1 MALGSFS
8 LFRAREEPIARSG
21 YSAMTQQDGILNILM
36 LEDIPID
43 AEMIERELHNANIKY
58 NARRV
63 ASRNRFLKE
72 LESFAPDLVLADY
85 SLPQFS
91 GLEAL
96 KMVREMKVRIPFIL
110 VTGMKNEE
118 IAVECLKEGADDYIL
133 KSSLRRLPG
142 AIQNAMEKQRA
153 ERENERLEEELRRSQ
168 KQVLTI
174 FESITDAFFSVNKS
188 WYVMYLNPRSDAFLV
203 KMNKR
208 REDLWGKNWWNEFPA
223 TSDSV
228 AFIALHHAM
237 EAHESAEFEEYN
249 AALDS
254 WLQVRAYPTEDG
266 LAIYM
271 QDVSE
276 RKRAEEKIREQANLL
291 DIAQD
296 AIIVRDL
303 KDNIIYWNNSAE
315 RIFGW
320 KQEEALGKNAS
331 QLLNTEKEIIE
342 RALLE
347 VQKKGSW
354 FGELHQMTKM
364 QKSVIVESR
373 WSIVRDVQGK
383 PISILTI
390 NTDITDKKNLEQQ
403 FLRAQRLESVGTLS
417 SGLLH
422 DLNNVLTPIIL
433 AVPFMREKLTD
444 DVSRDILR
452 TLESSAKRGEGV
464 VRQLMSF
471 VRGVKG
477 DRVMLQLKLLVF
489 ELLHFVTEAFP
500 PIIKVV
506 RHCPKDT
513 WYVMGDSTQLYQV
526 LMNLAI
532 NARDAMPDGGTL
544 TVSLQ
549 NVTLSE
555 QEAALHLG
563 ALPGMY
569 VVLSVKDTGM
579 GIPQEI
585 INRIFDPF
593 FTTKE
598 PGKGTGLGL
607 SSALSIVKSHGG
619 FIDVYSEVGKGTE
632 FRVYLPANEEEVEAE
647 ISQEC
652 VIPMGHGETIMV
664 VDDEKTLQDLLR
676 PTLEKKN
683 FKVFSAYDGDE
694 AITLYKK
701 HRDEIDIV
709 LLDMLM
715 PKMSGLSAIP
725 ELRRINPNIKIIGMT
740 GSMLDN
746 LTNEMNMVMRELPFL
761 QKPFTSEDVA
771 TMVNEVLH
779 EES

>member
-1 MALGSFS
+1 MA
-8 LFRAREEPIARSG
+8 
-21 YSAMTQQDGILNILM
+21 QQDSNLNILM

-43 AEMIERELHNANIKY
+43 AELVERELQNANILY

-63 ASRNRFLKE
+63 ASKAKFLKE
-72 LESFAPDLVLADY
+72 LESFSPDIVLADY

-96 KMVREMKVRIPFIL
+96 KIVRSKKVRIPFIL

-142 AIQNAMEKQRA
+142 AIQNVLERQRT

-168 KQVLTI
+168 KQMLTI

-188 WYVMYLNPRSDAFLV
+188 WFVMYLNPRSDAFLV

-208 REDLWGKNWWNEFPA
+208 REDLWGKNWWTEFPA
-223 TSDSV
+223 SNDSV
-228 AFIALHHAM
+228 AYKALHRAM
-237 EAHESAEFEEYN
+237 DAHEFAEFEEYN
-249 AALDS
+249 APLDS

-271 QDVSE
+271 QDISE
-276 RKRAEEKIREQANLL
+276 RKKAEEKIREQAKLL

-296 AIIVRDL
+296 AIIVRDMDDKIL
-303 KDNIIYWNNSAE
+303 YWNNSAE
-315 RIFGW
+315 RIYGW
-320 KQEEALGKNAS
+320 TQEEALTQHSS
-331 QLLNTEKEIIE
+331 QLLNTELDSIE
-342 RALLE
+342 RAMQDI
-347 VQKKGSW
+347 QKKGSW
-354 FGELHQMTKM
+354 FGELHQVTKL

-373 WSIVRDVQGK
+373 WSVVRDDQGTAK
-383 PISILTI
+383 SILTI
-390 NTDITDKKNLEQQ
+390 NTDITDKKNIEQQ

-444 DVSRDILR
+444 EASRDILK

-489 ELLHFVTEAFP
+489 ELLHFVAETFP
-500 PIIKVV
+500 PIIRVV
-506 RHCPKDT
+506 KQCPKGT
-513 WYVMGDSTQLYQV
+513 WYVLGDSTQLYQV
-526 LMNLAI
+526 LMNLSI
-532 NARDAMPDGGTL
+532 NARDAMPNGGTL
-544 TVSLQ
+544 TIGLQ
-549 NVTLSE
+549 NVILTE
-555 QEAALHLG
+555 QESGLHLG
-563 ALPGMY
+563 AAPGKY
-569 VVLSVKDTGM
+569 VVMSVKDSGN
-579 GIPQEI
+579 GISKDI
-585 INRIFDPF
+585 ISRIFDPF

-619 FIDVYSEVGKGTE
+619 FIDVQSETGKGTE
-632 FRVYLPANEEEVEAE
+632 FKVYLPATEEESKEEVT
-647 ISQEC
+647 QENST
-652 VIPMGHGETIMV
+652 PMGHGETILV
-664 VDDEKTLQDLLR
+664 VDDERTLQDLLR

-683 FKVFSAYDGDE
+683 FKVLSAYDGME
-694 AITLYKK
+694 AISLYRENQDK
-701 HRDEIDIV
+701 IDIV

-715 PKMSGLSAIP
+715 PKLSGLSTIP
-725 ELRRINPNIKIIGMT
+725 ELRQINPNIKIIGMT
-740 GSMLDN
+740 GSMLDS
-746 LTNEMNMVMRELPFL
+746 LSSEMTAAMQALPFL

-771 TMVNEVLH
+771 MLVNEVLCDVPKV
-779 EES
+779 

>member
-1 MALGSFS
+1 
-8 LFRAREEPIARSG
+8 
-21 YSAMTQQDGILNILM
+21 MTQQNRILKILM

-43 AEMIERELHNANIKY
+43 AEMIERELQSANILFTTV
-58 NARRV
+58 RV
-63 ASRNRFLKE
+63 ASKNKFLKE
-72 LESFAPDLVLADY
+72 LEVFSPDLVLADY

-96 KMVREMKVRIPFIL
+96 KIVREKKKRIPFIL

-142 AIQNAMEKQRA
+142 AIQNAIEKQRT

-168 KQVLTI
+168 KQMLTI
-174 FESITDAFFSVNKS
+174 FESITDAFISVNRQ

-203 KMNKR
+203 KVNKR

-223 TSDSV
+223 SSDSV
-228 AFIALHHAM
+228 AYKALHHAM
-237 EAHESAEFEEYN
+237 AEHEFAEFEEYN
-249 AALDS
+249 STLDS
-254 WLQVRAYPTEDG
+254 WLQVRAYPAEDG

-271 QDVSE
+271 QDISE

-296 AIIVRDL
+296 AIVVRDFA
-303 KDNIIYWNNSAE
+303 DNIVYWNNSAE
-315 RIFGW
+315 RIYGW
-320 KQEEALGKNAS
+320 TQEEAISKKAS
-331 QLLNTEKEIIE
+331 QLLSTELDSIE
-342 RALLE
+342 RALQDVE
-347 VQKKGSW
+347 KKGSW
-354 FGELHQMTKM
+354 FGELHQMTKT

-373 WSIVRDVQGK
+373 WSIVRDEQGK
-383 PISILTI
+383 PKSILTI
-390 NTDITDKKNLEQQ
+390 NTDITDKKNIEQQ
-403 FLRAQRLESVGTLS
+403 FLRAQRLESVGTLA

-433 AVPFMREKLTD
+433 AVPFMREKLSD
-444 DVSRDILR
+444 ESSQDILR

-477 DRVMLQLKLLVF
+477 DRVMLQLKLLVW
-489 ELLHFVTEAFP
+489 ELLHFVAETFP

-506 RHCPKDT
+506 KHCPRGI
-513 WYVMGDSTQLYQV
+513 WYVVGDTTQLYQV
-526 LMNLAI
+526 LMNLSI
-532 NARDAMPDGGTL
+532 NARDAMPNGGTL
-544 TVSLQ
+544 TIDLQ
-549 NVTLSE
+549 NITLNE
-555 QEAALHLG
+555 QEAGLHLG
-563 ALPGMY
+563 ATSGMY
-569 VVLSVKDTGM
+569 VVLSVKDTGY
-579 GIPQEI
+579 GISPEI

-619 FIDVYSEVGKGTE
+619 FIDVHSEIGKGTE
-632 FRVYLPANEEEVEAE
+632 FKVFLPAKEEDAEVEVMQDST
-647 ISQEC
+647 IT
-652 VIPMGHGETIMV
+652 IGHGETILV

-683 FKVFSAYDGDE
+683 FKVMSAFDGNE
-694 AITLYKK
+694 AITVYKENQDK
-701 HRDEIDIV
+701 IDVV

-715 PKMSGLSAIP
+715 PKLNGLSAIH
-725 ELRRINPNIKIIGMT
+725 ELRKINPHIKIIGMT
-740 GSMLDN
+740 GSMLEN
-746 LTNEMNMVMRELPFL
+746 LSNEMNVIIHELPFL
-761 QKPFTSEDVA
+761 QKPFDSEDVA
-771 TMVNEVLH
+771 AMVNEVLCDIPKVYI
-779 EES
+779 EG

>member
-1 MALGSFS
+1 MEQHNGN
-8 LFRAREEPIARSG
+8 
-21 YSAMTQQDGILNILM
+21 LNILM

-43 AEMIERELHNANIKY
+43 AEMIERELQNANILY

-63 ASRNRFLKE
+63 ASKSKFLKE
-72 LESFAPDLVLADY
+72 LELFSPDLVLADY

-96 KMVREMKVRIPFIL
+96 KIVRTMKVRIPFIL

-142 AIQNAMEKQRA
+142 AIQNALEKQRA

-168 KQVLTI
+168 KQMLTI
-174 FESITDAFFSVNKS
+174 FESITDAFFSVNRS
-188 WYVMYLNPRSDAFLV
+188 WYVMYLNPRSDSFLV

-208 REDLWGKNWWNEFPA
+208 REDLWGKNWWKEFPA
-223 TSDSV
+223 PLDSV
-228 AFIALHHAM
+228 AYKALHRAM
-237 EAHESAEFEEYN
+237 EAHEFAEFEEYN
-249 AALDS
+249 AAFDS

-271 QDVSE
+271 QDISE

-303 KDNIIYWNNSAE
+303 NDNIIYWNNSAE
-315 RIFGW
+315 RIYGW
-320 KQEEALGKNAS
+320 KQEEAIGKNAS
-331 QLLNTEKEIIE
+331 QLLNTETESIE
-342 RALLE
+342 RALQD

-354 FGELHQMTKM
+354 FGELHQVTKM
-364 QKSVIVESR
+364 QKSVTVESR
-373 WSIVRDVQGK
+373 WSIVRNEQGTPK
-383 PISILTI
+383 SILTI
-390 NTDITDKKNLEQQ
+390 NTDITDKKNIEQQ

-433 AVPFMREKLTD
+433 AVPFMKEKLTD
-444 DVSRDILR
+444 PASQDILR

-464 VRQLMSF
+464 VRQLMTF

-477 DRVMLQLKLLVF
+477 DRVLLQLKLLIF
-489 ELLHFVTEAFP
+489 ELLHFVAEAFP

-506 RHCPKDT
+506 KRCPRGIWD
-513 WYVMGDSTQLYQV
+513 VVGDSTQLYQV
-526 LMNLAI
+526 LMNLSI
-532 NARDAMPDGGTL
+532 NARDAMPNGGTL
-544 TVSLQ
+544 TIELQ
-549 NVTLSE
+549 NITLSDH
-555 QEAALHLG
+555 EAGLHLG
-563 ALPGMY
+563 AMPGKY
-569 VVLSVKDTGM
+569 VILSVKDTGT
-579 GIPQEI
+579 GIPLEI
-585 INRIFDPF
+585 VNRIFDPF

-619 FIDVYSEVGKGTE
+619 FIDVISEIGKGTE
-632 FRVYLPANEEEVEAE
+632 FKVYLPANEEESETEAAQDSA
-647 ISQEC
+647 IR
-652 VIPMGHGETIMV
+652 MGHGETILV

-683 FKVFSAYDGDE
+683 FKVLTAYDGNE
-694 AITLYKK
+694 AINIYKEN
-701 HRDEIDIV
+701 RDKIDIV

-715 PKMSGLSAIP
+715 PKLSGLSTIP
-725 ELRRINPNIKIIGMT
+725 ELRQINPHIKIIGMT
-740 GSMLDN
+740 GSMLEN
-746 LTNEMNMVMRELPFL
+746 LSSEMSAVMQELPFL
-761 QKPFTSEDVA
+761 QKPFNSEDVA
-771 TMVNEVLH
+771 LMVNEVLCDTP
-779 EES
+779 SVNRK

>member
-1 MALGSFS
+1 
-8 LFRAREEPIARSG
+8 
-21 YSAMTQQDGILNILM
+21 MTQKNGNLNILM

-43 AEMIERELHNANIKY
+43 SEMIERELQNANILY

-63 ASRNRFLKE
+63 ASKTKFLKE
-72 LESFAPDLVLADY
+72 LEVFSPDLVLADY

-96 KMVREMKVRIPFIL
+96 KIVREKKERIPFIL

-142 AIQNAMEKQRA
+142 AIQNALEKQRA

-168 KQVLTI
+168 KQMLTI

-203 KMNKR
+203 KVNKR
-208 REDLWGKNWWNEFPA
+208 REDLWGKNWWNEFP
-223 TSDSV
+223 SPVDSV
-228 AFIALHHAM
+228 AYKALHRAM
-237 EAHESAEFEEYN
+237 AAHEFAEFEEYN

-254 WLQVRAYPTEDG
+254 WLQVRAYPAEDG

-271 QDVSE
+271 QDISE
-276 RKRAEEKIREQANLL
+276 RKRDEEKIREQAKLL

-303 KDNIIYWNNSAE
+303 DDNIVYWNSSAE
-315 RIFGW
+315 RIYGW
-320 KQEEALGKNAS
+320 KQEEALSKNAS
-331 QLLNTEKEIIE
+331 QLLNTEVDSIG
-342 RALLE
+342 RALQDIE
-347 VQKKGSW
+347 KKGSW
-354 FGELHQMTKM
+354 FGELHQITKM

-373 WSIVRDVQGK
+373 WSIVRDEQGK
-383 PISILTI
+383 PHSILTI
-390 NTDITDKKNLEQQ
+390 NTDITDKKNIEQQ
-403 FLRAQRLESVGTLS
+403 FLRAQRLESVGTLA
-417 SGLLH
+417 SGILH

-433 AVPFMREKLTD
+433 AVPFMREKLSD
-444 DVSRDILR
+444 EASQDILR

-464 VRQLMSF
+464 VKQLMSF

-477 DRVMLQLKLLVF
+477 DRVVLQLKLLVW
-489 ELLHFVTEAFP
+489 ELLHFVGETFP
-500 PIIKVV
+500 PNIKVTK
-506 RHCPKDT
+506 HCPKGT
-513 WYVMGDSTQLYQV
+513 WFVVGDSTQLYQV

-532 NARDAMPDGGTL
+532 NARDAMPNGGTL
-544 TVSLQ
+544 TIDLQ

-555 QEAALHLG
+555 REAGLHLG
-563 ALPGMY
+563 AVPGMY
-569 VVLSVKDTGM
+569 VVLSVKDTGS
-579 GIPQEI
+579 GIPPEI

-619 FIDVYSEVGKGTE
+619 FIDVHSEVDKGTD
-632 FRVYLPANEEEVEAE
+632 FNVYLPAKDEEAVVEVTED
-647 ISQEC
+647 SS
-652 VIPMGHGETIMV
+652 VPMGHGETILV
-664 VDDEKTLQDLLR
+664 VDDEKTMQDLLR

-683 FKVFSAYDGDE
+683 FKVMTAYNGDE
-694 AITLYKK
+694 AITLYRENQDK
-701 HRDEIDIV
+701 IDVV

-715 PKMSGLSAIP
+715 PKLSGLSTIP
-725 ELRRINPNIKIIGMT
+725 ELRLINPQIKIIGMT
-740 GSMLDN
+740 GSMLEN
-746 LTNEMNMVMRELPFL
+746 LSSEMNAIMQELPFL
-761 QKPFTSEDVA
+761 QKPFNSEDVA
-771 TMVNEVLH
+771 AMVNEVLCVSPTDGSG
-779 EES
+779 E

>member
-1 MALGSFS
+1 
-8 LFRAREEPIARSG
+8 
-21 YSAMTQQDGILNILM
+21 MTQQNGNLNILM

-43 AEMIERELHNANIKY
+43 AEMIERELQNANILY

-63 ASRNRFLKE
+63 ASKNKFLKE
-72 LESFAPDLVLADY
+72 LEIFSPDLVLADY

-96 KMVREMKVRIPFIL
+96 KIVRGKKVRIPFIL

-142 AIQNAMEKQRA
+142 AIQNALEKQRA

-168 KQVLTI
+168 KQMLTI

-188 WYVMYLNPRSDAFLV
+188 WYVMYLNPSSDTFLAKV
-203 KMNKR
+203 NKR
-208 REDLWGKNWWNEFPA
+208 REDLWGKNWWDEFPSP
-223 TSDSV
+223 SDSV
-228 AFIALHHAM
+228 AYKALHRAM
-237 EAHESAEFEEYN
+237 AAHEFAEFEEYN

-254 WLQVRAYPTEDG
+254 WLQVRAYPAEDG

-271 QDVSE
+271 QDISE
-276 RKRAEEKIREQANLL
+276 RKTAEEKIREQANLL

-303 KDNIIYWNNSAE
+303 NDNIIYWNNSAE
-315 RIFGW
+315 RIYGW
-320 KQEEALGKNAS
+320 KQEEAISKNAS
-331 QLLNTEKEIIE
+331 QLLNTELDSIE
-342 RALLE
+342 RALQDVE
-347 VQKKGSW
+347 KKGLW
-354 FGELHQMTKM
+354 FGELHQVTKM
-364 QKSVIVESR
+364 QKSVIVESK
-373 WSIVRDVQGK
+373 WSIVRDEQGK
-383 PISILTI
+383 PKSILTI
-390 NTDITDKKNLEQQ
+390 NTDITDKKNIEQQ
-403 FLRAQRLESVGTLS
+403 FLRAQRLESVGTLA
-417 SGLLH
+417 SGILH

-444 DVSRDILR
+444 EASQDILR

-489 ELLHFVTEAFP
+489 ELLHFVAETFP
-500 PIIKVV
+500 PIIKVEK
-506 RHCPKDT
+506 HCPKGI
-513 WYVMGDSTQLYQV
+513 WFVVGDSTQLYQV
-526 LMNLAI
+526 LMNLSI
-532 NARDAMPDGGTL
+532 NARDAMPNGGTL
-544 TVSLQ
+544 KINLQ

-555 QEAALHLG
+555 QKAELHLG
-563 ALPGMY
+563 AAPGMY
-569 VVLSVKDTGM
+569 VVLSVKDTGS
-579 GIPQEI
+579 GIPPEI

-619 FIDVYSEVGKGTE
+619 FIDVHSEVDKGTE
-632 FRVYLPANEEEVEAE
+632 FKVFLPAKEEVAE
-647 ISQEC
+647 LEVEQDC
-652 VIPMGHGETIMV
+652 TVPMGHGETILV
-664 VDDEKTLQDLLR
+664 VDDEKTMQDLLR

-683 FKVFSAYDGDE
+683 FKVLTAYDGYE
-694 AITLYKK
+694 AITVYKENQK
-701 HRDEIDIV
+701 KIDIV

-715 PKMSGLSAIP
+715 PKLSGLSTIP
-725 ELRRINPNIKIIGMT
+725 ELRQINPQIKIIGMT
-740 GSMLDN
+740 GSMLEN
-746 LTNEMNMVMRELPFL
+746 LSSEMNAVMHELPFL
-761 QKPFTSEDVA
+761 QKPFSSEDVA
-771 TMVNEVLH
+771 SMVNEVLC
-779 EES
+779 EVPSA